1 MMKKLL
7 IIGII
12 GTIIFNLTGC
22 GLKQSFGI
30 NAYSEKLMALYF
42 NDKDEKIVFI
52 GKNNHYLFNKGT
64 KKLTQVL
71 RASKLLQLQDHH
83 LDFYTELNKNPVD
96 VKSRVTINFYK
107 DTLTQKQISWLTSH
121 KFQELIPKDT
131 SKARG
136 AYSLVIHMEGRRYQ
150 SDKTINQKVEKIE
163 PMLLLNILTYKI
175 QNLSKVSKTP
185 MKIEGENPVKIKVGK
200 SLLTPFKF

>member
-1 MMKKLL
+1 MKKLL

-22 GLKQSFGI
+22 SLKESFGV

-64 KKLTQVL
+64 KNLTQVL
-71 RASKLLQLQDHH
+71 RASKLLKLQDHH
-83 LDFYTELNKNPVD
+83 LDFYTELNENPID
-96 VKSRVTINFYK
+96 VKSRVSINFYK
-107 DTLTQKQISWLTSH
+107 DTLSQKQISWLTSH

-136 AYSLVIHMEGRRYQ
+136 AYSLVVKMKGRRYQ
-150 SDKTINQKVEKIE
+150 SDKKINQKVEKIE

-175 QNLSKVSKTP
+175 QNLSKISKTP
-185 MKIEGENPVKIKVGK
+185 MKLEGDTPVKIKVGK
-200 SLLTPFKF
+200 SLLLPFKF